1 MRINAIKLLV
11 IATLLPYSIAAQAG
25 IRAILDIEVIKGENV
40 EKYAEIVT
48 FDEDR
53 FRIDFVGE
61 DKKVTKETPY
71 IMTTDGGDTW
81 VMGDKPKDRF
91 YCTSMKTSEFFKVV
105 GDKVSGAIDFFN
117 VKAETPEVTKNFEQP
132 GPEMHGLKTNHVQI
146 ETNAN
151 AYAWFLFF
159 KFEYSA
165 KVTED
170 IWYTPDVDLHPVRK
184 KWLNAITQSGN
195 SIIDQY
201 TNDYLSKLPGPV
213 LKRKSVTEITD
224 ERKKKTKIQEE
235 RASYTEVTEV
245 SSEELDKVFVM
256 PKCEMMDENEVEEK
270 AKALFSAG
278 RIML

>member
-1 MRINAIKLLV
+1 MKRSCFKLMAITAV
-11 IATLLPYSIAAQAG
+11 WFVSSIASAG
-25 IRAILDIEVIKGENV
+25 TRAVLDIEVIKGENV
-40 EKYAEIVT
+40 EKSAEIVT
-48 FDEDR
+48 FDEER

-61 DKKVTKETPY
+61 DKKVTNETPY
-71 IMTTDGGDTW
+71 IMTVDGGDTW
-81 VMGDKPKDRF
+81 VMGDKPKDEF
-91 YCTSMKTSEFFKVV
+91 YCTSMMTNEFFQIV
-105 GDKVSGAIDFFN
+105 GDKVSGAIEFFN
-117 VKAETPEVTKNFEQP
+117 VKAEVPEVTKNFEKP
-132 GPEMHGLKTNHVQI
+132 GPEIHGFKTTHVQI

-170 IWYTPDVDLHPVRK
+170 IWYTTDIEIHPVRT

-195 SIIDQY
+195 NIVDQY

-213 LKRKSVTEITD
+213 LKRTSVTEITD
-224 ERKKKTKIQEE
+224 ERKKKTKVQEE
-235 RASYTEVTEV
+235 RARYSDVAEL
-245 SSEELDKVFVM
+245 SREELDKVFIMPDCEVM
-256 PKCEMMDENEVEEK
+256 DDKEVEEK

>member
-1 MRINAIKLLV
+1 MKFLV
-11 IATLLPYSIAAQAG
+11 IAILFSYSIAAHAG
-25 IRAILDIEVIKGENV
+25 IRAILDIEVIKGDSV
-40 EKYAEIVT
+40 ERYAEIVT
-48 FDEDR
+48 FDEER

-61 DKKVTKETPY
+61 DKKVTEESPY
-71 IMTTDGGDTW
+71 IMTTDGGNTW
-81 VMGDKPKDRF
+81 VMGDKPKDKF
-91 YCTSMKTSEFFKVV
+91 YCTSMKTDEFFQVV

-117 VKAETPEVTKNFEQP
+117 VKAETPTVTKNLEQP
-132 GPEMHGLKTNHVQI
+132 GPVMHGLNTTHVQI

-170 IWYTPDVDLHPVRK
+170 IWYTSDVDIHPVRQ
-184 KWLNAITQSGN
+184 KWLDAITQSGN

-201 TNDYLSKLPGPV
+201 TNDYLSNLPGPV
-213 LKRKSVTEITD
+213 LKIKSVMEITD
-224 ERKKKTKIQEE
+224 KRKNTTKVQEE
-235 RASYTEVTEV
+235 RASYSEVTEL

-256 PKCEMMDENEVEEK
+256 PKCEPMDEEEVEEK